1 MSSIA
6 VLPMTRVTWYRHRA
20 ALLGIIAAFGAAIAF
35 LLIDGFLLRS
45 WLSSHH
51 IAGCLVI
58 FGSDSANCRSGSGS
72 AALQSFYDKTTFRP
86 DVPWSL
92 IAIAPALALFAGLP
106 WVTREFDTGSFRYTW
121 VQSIN
126 PRRWLLGTFGSLAV
140 TAAAAAALCGMAF
153 GWWFQLAQWQGLYP
167 GYPWYWEH
175 FELTPLSM
183 ASWTLLAMALAL
195 VIGVVV
201 RRTVPA
207 MAAFVP
213 VYGAWLYW
221 AIWWLRPHLFTLGA
235 VVKPDSFGG
244 PSHVWRWNDYQV
256 DNWFT
261 GPDGHRVAFDSVLR
275 RIPWDRLGGSADQW
289 LARHHYTYWI
299 SYQPAGRIWVF
310 QLAWAA
316 ILLTIAAACVLAAV
330 WLLRK
335 RPAQ

>member
-1 MSSIA
+1 
-6 VLPMTRVTWYRHRA
+6 
-20 ALLGIIAAFGAAIAF
+20 
-35 LLIDGFLLRS
+35 
-45 WLSSHH
+45 
-51 IAGCLVI
+51 
-58 FGSDSANCRSGSGS
+58 
-72 AALQSFYDKTTFRP
+72 
-86 DVPWSL
+86 
-92 IAIAPALALFAGLP
+92 
-106 WVTREFDTGSFRYTW
+106 
-121 VQSIN
+121 
-126 PRRWLLGTFGSLAV
+126 
-140 TAAAAAALCGMAF
+140 
-153 GWWFQLAQWQGLYP
+153 
-167 GYPWYWEH
+167 
-175 FELTPLSM
+175 
-183 ASWTLLAMALAL
+183 MALAL

-221 AIWWLRPHLFTLGA
+221 GIWWLRPHLFTLGA
-235 VVKPDSFGG
+235 VVKPDSFAG

-261 GPDGHRVAFDSVLR
+261 GPDGHRVAFGSVLH

-299 SYQPAGRIWVF
+299 SYQPADRIWAF

-316 ILLTIAAACVLAAV
+316 ILLTIATACVLAAV

>member
-1 MSSIA
+1 
-6 VLPMTRVTWYRHRA
+6 
-20 ALLGIIAAFGAAIAF
+20 
-35 LLIDGFLLRS
+35 
-45 WLSSHH
+45 
-51 IAGCLVI
+51 
-58 FGSDSANCRSGSGS
+58 
-72 AALQSFYDKTTFRP
+72 LQSFYDKTTFRP

-121 VQSIN
+121 VQSIS

-153 GWWFQLAQWQGLYP
+153 GWWFQLAQWEGLYP

-183 ASWTLLAMALAL
+183 ASWTLLALALAL

-221 AIWWLRPHLFTLGA
+221 GIWWLRPHLFTLGA

-244 PSHVWRWNDYQV
+244 PSHIWRWNDYQV

-261 GPDGHRVAFDSVLR
+261 GPDGHRVAIGSVLH

-299 SYQPAGRIWVF
+299 SYQPAGRIWAF
-310 QLAWAA
+310 QLARAA

>member
-1 MSSIA
+1 M
-6 VLPMTRVTWYRHRA
+6 
-20 ALLGIIAAFGAAIAF
+20 
-35 LLIDGFLLRS
+35 
-45 WLSSHH
+45 
-51 IAGCLVI
+51 I
-58 FGSDSANCRSGSGS
+58 FGSESANCRSGS

-121 VQSIN
+121 VQSIS

-213 VYGAWLYW
+213 VYGAWLYC

-235 VVKPDSFGG
+235 VVKPDSLGRPVSRMALERLPGG
-244 PSHVWRWNDYQV
+244 QLVHRAGRSPGRDRQHPP
-256 DNWFT
+256 
-261 GPDGHRVAFDSVLR
+261 PDPAEPARDE
-275 RIPWDRLGGSADQW
+275 SADQW
-289 LARHHYTYWI
+289 LARNHYTYWI
-299 SYQPAGRIWVF
+299 SYQPAAGSGSSSSPGPRYSS
-310 QLAWAA
+310 LSPPPASSPPPGCSANA
-316 ILLTIAAACVLAAV
+316 PPSN
-330 WLLRK
+330 
-335 RPAQ
+335 RPAPFPVP

>member
-1 MSSIA
+1 MTSILA
-6 VLPMTRVTWYRHRA
+6 PRMTRVTWYRHRA
-20 ALLGIIAAFGAAIAF
+20 ALLGIIAVFGTAIAF
-35 LLIDGFLLRS
+35 LLIDGVTLHS
-45 WLSSHH
+45 WVDAHH
-51 IAGCLVI
+51 LAGCLAI
-58 FGSDSANCRSGSGS
+58 SESGSAHCGSGS

-121 VQSIN
+121 VQSIS

-140 TAAAAAALCGMAF
+140 TAAVAAVLCGMAF

-207 MAAFVP
+207 MAVFVLT
-213 VYGAWLYW
+213 YGAWLFF
-221 AIWWLRPHLFTLGA
+221 ADPWLRPHLFTIGT
-235 VVKPDSFGG
+235 VVKPQSWAS
-244 PSHVWRWNDYQV
+244 PSQGLRYEDYV
-256 DNWFT
+256 LDGWFT
-261 GPDGHRVAFDSVLR
+261 GPGGHRVAIDSVLH
-275 RIPWDRLGGSADQW
+275 RIPWNLNGINVDRW

-299 SYQPAGRIWVF
+299 SYQPGRVWAF

-316 ILLTIAAACVLAAV
+316 ILLTVAAACVLAAV

-335 RPAQ
+335 RLAQ